1 MASVYDPEVVST
13 ISPVATATQH
23 LVDKATSVASP
34 QSFLSSSRDVLTF
47 PFRAIYR
54 ADKFAFTTL
63 PRHIAKFVGLE
74 GIASQLMEDTSVSG
88 AAAAAAG
95 TQAAGDG
102 MAGAAAATG
111 SESGSFITDFFIT
124 LKRLSGFF
132 SYLTSRWSLACFTVV
147 SCGSGVLVSA
157 RQVWGSNNAKPGSY
171 SE

>member
-13 ISPVATATQH
+13 IPPVATATQH

-63 PRHIAKFVGLE
+63 PRNIAKFVGLE
-74 GIASQLMEDTSVSG
+74 GIASQLMENTSGSG
-88 AAAAAAG
+88 AAAAAG
-95 TQAAGDG
+95 TQASGDG

-147 SCGSGVLVSA
+147 SCGSGVLGSA
-157 RQVWGSNNAKPGSY
+157 RQVWGSNKCKPGSY